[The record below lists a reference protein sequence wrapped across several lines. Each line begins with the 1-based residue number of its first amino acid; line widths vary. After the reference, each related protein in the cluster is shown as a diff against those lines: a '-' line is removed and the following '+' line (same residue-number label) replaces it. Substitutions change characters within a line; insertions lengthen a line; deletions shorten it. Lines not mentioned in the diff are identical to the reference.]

1 MTQRNDEQEPTPPP
15 GQSAGGASIS
25 ITDPSSKVSPMDI
38 DPQIAEAKRA
48 GIREGIRLE
57 RSRVI
62 AMLFSGQWKHEP
74 CQDAAGLIMNGM
86 HWEELRRRVDDA
98 CR

>member
-1 MTQRNDEQEPTPPP
+1 MNQQNDQEQKIR
-15 GQSAGGASIS
+15 SDA
-25 ITDPSSKVSPMDI
+25 
-38 DPQIAEAKRA
+38 
-48 GIREGIRLE
+48 IREGIRLE

-62 AMLFSGQWKHEP
+62 AMLFSDQWKYEP

-98 CR
+98 CD